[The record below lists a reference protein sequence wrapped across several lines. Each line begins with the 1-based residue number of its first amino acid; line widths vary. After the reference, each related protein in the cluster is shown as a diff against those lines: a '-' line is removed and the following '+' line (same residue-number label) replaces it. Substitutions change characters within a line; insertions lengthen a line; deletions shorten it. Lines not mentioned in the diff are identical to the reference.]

1 MSTNLITKSLI
12 KMNLEAE
19 LATELSKVSFVILR
33 HRRANWVGFD
43 GV

>member
-1 MSTNLITKSLI
+1 MSTNLITKCVT

-19 LATELSKVSFVILR
+19 LATELSKISFVVLR
-33 HRRANWVGFD
+33 HRRTNWVGFD